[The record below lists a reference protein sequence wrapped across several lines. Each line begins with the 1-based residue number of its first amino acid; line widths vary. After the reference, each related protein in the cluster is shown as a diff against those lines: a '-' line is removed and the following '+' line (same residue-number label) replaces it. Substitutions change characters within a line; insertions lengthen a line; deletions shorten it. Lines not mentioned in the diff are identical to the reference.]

1 MQETDVRLTPRL
13 RYARADFPD
22 PEYQRIAKCAER
34 DRRSI
39 ASYIRLAVLD
49 RVAADLERVAIDE
62 SR

>member
-1 MQETDVRLTPRL
+1 MPEIAEKPTPRL

-22 PEYQRIAKCAER
+22 PDYQRLKKCADR

-39 ASYIRLAVLD
+39 ASYIRLAILD
-49 RVAADLERVAIDE
+49 RIAADE